1 MKYYKLSKTN
11 PGWDS
16 LHIDLKAAYALY
28 DPLIIAADYAYTLSL
43 ERWEELSN
51 VEILTLVLGKKLPVF
66 ICHNGRWEEQ
76 P

>member
-16 LHIDLKAAYALY
+16 LHRDLKAASALY

-51 VEILTLVLGKKLPVF
+51 AEVIVYVIGRKLPVF
-66 ICHNGRWEEQ
+66 KCKGGVWAEL
-76 P
+76 

>member
-11 PGWDS
+11 SAWKD
-16 LHIDLKAAYALY
+16 LHHDLKSYAAIY
-28 DPLIIAADYAYTLSL
+28 DPLIVISEPHTLDMY
-43 ERWEELSN
+43 RWEELSN